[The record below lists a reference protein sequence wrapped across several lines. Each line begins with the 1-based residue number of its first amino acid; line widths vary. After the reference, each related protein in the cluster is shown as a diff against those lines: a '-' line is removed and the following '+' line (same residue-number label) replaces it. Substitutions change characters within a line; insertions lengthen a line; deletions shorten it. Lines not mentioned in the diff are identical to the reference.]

1 MKKIILLFIVTG
13 ILVGMV
19 TACGSAADGT
29 QKTHDTE
36 ISQQLTFDHSLDFA
50 GIRMIMLLFCCSGR
64 EKRHRMIWI
73 LVLLDAAGT
82 EYLSGGFGGY
92 GYRCLCILLHSGDS
106 AV

>member
-36 ISQQLTFDHSLDFA
+36 ISQQLTFDDTVRRWIMHRSFQSI
-50 GIRMIMLLFCCSGR
+50 GIRMIML
-64 EKRHRMIWI
+64 W
-73 LVLLDAAGT
+73 
-82 EYLSGGFGGY
+82 
-92 GYRCLCILLHSGDS
+92 
-106 AV
+106 